1 MNVGKFKP
9 FCALHHRMINFLI
22 NKLQL
27 LEEKVSLSILNKI
40 KILNSNH
47 KSITKVQQLFLR
59 NAIIVEVFVLT
70 HNQLVSLATLHSL

>member
-9 FCALHHRMINFLI
+9 FCALHHCMITFLI

-47 KSITKVQQLFLR
+47 KPITEVQQLFFR
-59 NAIIVEVFVLT
+59 NAIIVEGFVLN
-70 HNQLVSLATLHSL
+70 HNQLVSLATLH